1 MSSAFNWNVK
11 SQYES
16 VKQEETKTITHNKI
30 FGPNE
35 NAMRIWDIE
44 AGK

>member
-16 VKQEETKTITHNKI
+16 VKQEETKTITASEI

-35 NAMRIWDIE
+35 NAMRTWDIG